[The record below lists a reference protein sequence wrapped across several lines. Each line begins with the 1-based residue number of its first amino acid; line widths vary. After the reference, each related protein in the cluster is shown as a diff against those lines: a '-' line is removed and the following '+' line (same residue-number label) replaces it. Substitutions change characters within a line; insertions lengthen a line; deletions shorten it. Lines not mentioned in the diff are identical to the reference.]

1 VTPILEQWAAQ
12 IINAVPNIL
21 AALIIFLAS
30 IYFARLVSNL
40 TRKVLQRRNIAAYIT
55 NLLAQTIRWTILII
69 GLVTALQQFFNVTAF
84 LTGLGILGFTIGF
97 ALQDVMKNFAAGMIL
112 LLQKPFNEGDA
123 INVEGFDGV
132 ILTIDLRSTEIK
144 TFDGRIVIIPNAS
157 MLTNAIV
164 NYTRANRRRIEI
176 PLQVPSTT
184 DPQLV
189 QKLALEALQGVPG
202 FVSEPA
208 PTVVFQMVTDSSLH
222 FTSFFWVEVSGDNLT
237 DAREIAV
244 ARLKEEF
251 RQNDI
256 SVPA

>member
-1 VTPILEQWAAQ
+1 
-12 IINAVPNIL
+12 
-21 AALIIFLAS
+21 LIIFLSS
-30 IYFARLVSNL
+30 IYLARLVGRL
-40 TRKVLQRRNIAAYIT
+40 IRKVLEKRGMAAYIT
-55 NLLAQTIRWTILII
+55 NLLTQTIRWTILAI

-97 ALQDVMKNFAAGMIL
+97 ALQDVMKNFAAGIIL

-132 ILTIDLRSTEIK
+132 ILTIDLRSTEIR

-157 MLTNAIV
+157 MLNHAIV

-189 QKLALEALQGVPG
+189 QKLALGALPGVPG
-202 FVSEPA
+202 FVSEPT
-208 PTVVFQMVTDSSLH
+208 PTVVFQMITDSAMQ
-222 FTSFFWVEVSGDNLT
+222 FTCCFWVEVSHDGQT
-237 DAREIAV
+237 DAREIAA
-244 ARLKEEF
+244 ARLKEVF

-256 SVPA
+256 PVPA